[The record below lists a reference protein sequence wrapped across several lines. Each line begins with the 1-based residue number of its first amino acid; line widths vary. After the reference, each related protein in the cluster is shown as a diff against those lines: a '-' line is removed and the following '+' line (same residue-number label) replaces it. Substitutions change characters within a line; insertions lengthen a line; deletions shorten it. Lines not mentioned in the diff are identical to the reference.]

1 METTHDSS
9 DLTDER
15 GAMNLAPT
23 DERGASSEGA
33 IEEDAINRTPTNEE
47 GEVSGGSRYEARRGS
62 GGSRYEAVRAM
73 VANVFLPFLA
83 IRLLLFIIGLAT
95 IYYILPLIS
104 HAQPIVANPRLSR
117 FPDML
122 YMMWVH
128 FDSGFYL
135 TIARNGY
142 WSAHTLHGQSNWGF
156 FPFYPLVIHL
166 IAFPFGSDWSTYQIV
181 GILVSNAAAL
191 VAAYYLY
198 KLTTEEFNTTIAARA
213 VFYLGLFPMSF
224 YLSAV
229 YPESLFLALAIAC
242 IYYARL
248 RRWWW
253 AGLLG
258 ALATLTR
265 PEGVLLIVG
274 MAWEYWNVL
283 GERFAPVKE
292 RTGFI
297 ASSREWMY
305 SRFTGLW
312 RSLAAWR
319 TWSGFV
325 ALALVPAALAL
336 FMIYSKWKV
345 GAYTAYFMT
354 QHYGWDHSFT
364 NPLVLVITDLQHPQS
379 ASPYNWDFYAL
390 NMLSTLFFLCLL
402 VPVFRKLPAIYGIT
416 MLAFMILPLTTGKM
430 DSITRYDLA
439 LFPAYMILAW
449 WSSQGT
455 QEQQMRRYGL
465 IAVSF
470 AILLSLGMVL
480 FTLGVY
486 SIA

>member
-1 METTHDSS
+1 METTHHST

-15 GAMNLAPT
+15 SAINLAPT
-23 DERGASSEGA
+23 GEEDTIDRVPTSEEGA
-33 IEEDAINRTPTNEE
+33 INLAPRSEE
-47 GEVSGGSRYEARRGS
+47 GESSTESRYGSAR
-62 GGSRYEAVRAM
+62 AIIV
-73 VANVFLPFLA
+73 NVFLPFLA
-83 IRLLLFIIGLAT
+83 IRVLLVVVGLIT
-95 IYYILPLIS
+95 IYYVLPLIS
-104 HAQPIVANPRLSR
+104 HTQPIVADPRLSR

-122 YMMWVH
+122 YLMWVH

-135 TIARNGY
+135 TIARDGY
-142 WSAHTLHGQSNWGF
+142 WGVRTLHSQSNWGF
-156 FPFYPLVIHL
+156 FPFYPLLIRL
-166 IAFPFGSDWSTYQIV
+166 IAFPFGSAWSTYQIV
-181 GILVSNAAAL
+181 GILVANAAAL
-191 VAAYYLY
+191 IAAFYLY
-198 KLTTEEFNTTIAARA
+198 KLTTKEFNNAIAARA

-229 YPESLFLALAIAC
+229 YPESLFLALSIGC

-265 PEGVLLIVG
+265 PEGVLLTAG
-274 MAWEYWNVL
+274 LAWEYWNAL
-283 GERFAPVKE
+283 GDTFAPLKQ

-297 ASSREWMY
+297 TATGEWLR

-325 ALALVPAALAL
+325 ALAFVPAALAL
-336 FMIYSKWKV
+336 FMIYSKLKV

-354 QHYGWDHSFT
+354 QHYGWDHSLS
-364 NPLVLVITDLQHPQS
+364 NPLVLLITALQHPRT
-379 ASPYNWDFYAL
+379 ATPYDWNFYAL
-390 NMLSTLFFLCLL
+390 NMFSTLFFLCLL

-430 DSITRYDLA
+430 DSVTRYYLA

-455 QEQQMRRYGL
+455 QEQQLRRHGL

>member
-1 METTHDSS
+1 METMHDST

-15 GAMNLAPT
+15 GTIEEGAMNRATREEDVVKEGIIEEGAMNRAPT
-23 DERGASSEGA
+23 REEGKVSSE
-33 IEEDAINRTPTNEE
+33 
-47 GEVSGGSRYEARRGS
+47 SRYGPAW
-62 GGSRYEAVRAM
+62 ALIV
-73 VANVFLPFLA
+73 NVFLPFLA
-83 IRLLLFIIGLAT
+83 IRLLLVVVGLTT
-95 IYYILPLIS
+95 IFYILPLIS
-104 HAQPIVANPRLSR
+104 HTQPIVADPRLSR

-135 TIARNGY
+135 TIARDGY
-142 WSAHTLHGQSNWGF
+142 WSVHTLHGQSNWGF

-166 IAFPFGSDWSTYQIV
+166 IAFPFGSDWSTYQIG
-181 GILVSNAAAL
+181 GILVANVAAL

-198 KLTTEEFNTTIAARA
+198 KLTTKEFNNTIAARA

-229 YPESLFLALAIAC
+229 YPESLFLALSIGC

-258 ALATLTR
+258 ALAALTR
-265 PEGVLLIVG
+265 PAGVLLFAG
-274 MAWEYWNVL
+274 LAWEYWNVL
-283 GERFAPVKE
+283 GDRFAPLKPS
-292 RTGFI
+292 TGVI
-297 ASSREWMY
+297 ASSGEWVR
-305 SRFTGLW
+305 SRFIGLW

-336 FMIYSKWKV
+336 FMIYSKLKV

-354 QHYGWDHSFT
+354 QHYGWDHSFS
-364 NPLVLVITDLQHPQS
+364 NPLVLVLNALQHPQP
-379 ASPYNWDFYAL
+379 ATPYDWNFYVL
-390 NMLSTLFFLCLL
+390 NMLSTLFFVCLL
-402 VPVFRKLPAIYGIT
+402 VLVFRKLPAIYGIT

-430 DSITRYDLA
+430 DSVTRYDLT

-449 WSSQGT
+449 WSSQGK
-455 QEQQMRRYGL
+455 QEQQLRRYAL
-465 IAVSF
+465 IAVPF